1 MTSVHAIIV
10 VMIRLWAAS
19 AIINS
24 LMLAPVY
31 VEMTLSGTPDRS
43 IAFQLAAFGV
53 WLIFGIFAWYG
64 APWLSRRVLGNS
76 EKSDINLNI
85 DAQTLIAIGSF
96 LIGISYLAQYLPP
109 ILIDWASWLIERA
122 GESPTQESQFG
133 TSQRNI
139 IHWDRFISN
148 FSIVIVASIMAFRP
162 SYLARIFTWLRS
174 AGHSKVEESN
184 DGKSS

>member
-10 VMIRLWAAS
+10 VMIRLWSAS

-43 IAFQLAAFGV
+43 IIFQLAAFGV
-53 WLIFGIFAWYG
+53 WLILGVIAWFT
-64 APWLSRRVLGNS
+64 APWLSRRVLSNS
-76 EKSDINLNI
+76 KKPDLNLNI

-96 LIGISYLAQYLPP
+96 LIGIAYLAMHLPP
-109 ILIDWASWLIERA
+109 ILIDWASWLIQRA
-122 GESPTQESQFG
+122 GESPTQESHFG

-139 IHWDRFISN
+139 IHWNSFISN
-148 FSIVIVASIMAFRP
+148 FSIVIVASAMAFRP
-162 SYLARIFTWLRS
+162 SYLARIFNWLRS
-174 AGHSKVEESN
+174 AGHQKESEVQ
-184 DGKSS
+184 S